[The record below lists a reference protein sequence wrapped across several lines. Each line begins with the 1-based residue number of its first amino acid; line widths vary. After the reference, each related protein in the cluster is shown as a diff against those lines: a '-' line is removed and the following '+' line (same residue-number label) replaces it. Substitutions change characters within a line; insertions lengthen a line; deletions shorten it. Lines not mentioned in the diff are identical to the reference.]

1 MKLVEVSTISF
12 EERGITVLY
21 PLSFNQLKGQRLAL
35 TGESGAGKSTLL
47 QIIAGLVQP
56 STGEVRIAGS
66 RVRGP
71 AVALVPGHPGVAY
84 LSQKSELPKF
94 LRVEQVLHYASK
106 RPVAESRSLYELC
119 RIDHLLG
126 RRTDQ
131 LSGGE
136 QQRVAL
142 ARLLLGA
149 PGLLLLDEPFSN
161 LDRVHK
167 QILQHIIEELG
178 QRLGITC
185 LLVSHDATDTLSWAD
200 EIMVLHRGRIVQQ
213 ASPEV
218 VYRQPVDEY
227 TAALFG
233 DYNLVR
239 GADRQVLAPTPRG
252 SQQHDNDSLLV
263 RPEQFL
269 VSSDDKA
276 GVGGTVLAIRFFG
289 SYYELEIRLLENT
302 VRVRALTC
310 TLEPGDRAY
319 LTVAAGG
326 GWNMTGLPAQTVLAS

>member
-1 MKLVEVSTISF
+1 MELVEVANISF
-12 EERGITVLY
+12 EEHGTRVLY
-21 PLSFNQLKGQRLAL
+21 PLSFKHLRSKKLAL

-56 STGEVRIAGS
+56 TTGEVRIAGS

-71 AVALVPGHPGVAY
+71 AAALVPGHPGVAY

-94 LRVEQVLHYASK
+94 LRVEQVLQYASK
-106 RPVAESRSLYELC
+106 RPLSETQSLYELC
-119 RIDHLLG
+119 HIDHLLG

-149 PGLLLLDEPFSN
+149 PSLLLLDEPFSN

-167 QILQHIIEELG
+167 QVLQRIIEELG
-178 QRLGITC
+178 QRLDITC

-200 EIMVLHRGRIVQQ
+200 EVMVLHHGRVVQQ

-218 VYRQPVDEY
+218 IYRQPIDEY

-239 GADRQVLAPTPRG
+239 GADRQALTPTIGRF
-252 SQQHDNDSLLV
+252 QQKDALLV

-269 VSSDDKA
+269 ISSSAKA
-276 GVGGTVLAIRFFG
+276 GVGGTVLAVRFFG
-289 SYYELEIRLLENT
+289 SYYEVEVRLPENT
-302 VRVRALTC
+302 VRVRILACALQ
-310 TLEPGDRAY
+310 PGDKAY

-326 GWNMTGLPAQTVLAS
+326 GWIMANSPAQAVLTS